1 MLVLQGQIIKLIN
14 GQWQE
19 IFAKICRTCLDFAD
33 MQYLYMENT
42 LNTLILF
49 KEIVS
54 WILLILFSIFIFSYW
69 NWPEIYGLSHCY
81 VHRGS
86 SVWSYCWVIF
96 FFFKGTVREKN
107 CLDVFTH
114 LIAVIYKYEYWH
126 TACEEKNLCVC
137 EDTRSNFFAKR
148 NSSRNYLS
156 KKMVQYLVTLSL

>member
-1 MLVLQGQIIKLIN
+1 MDSDKRFLLKYVAHVLILLICS
-14 GQWQE
+14 
-19 IFAKICRTCLDFAD
+19 ICIWK
-33 MQYLYMENT
+33 T
-42 LNTLILF
+42 LWSVIDLILF

-69 NWPEIYGLSHCY
+69 NWPEVHGLNHCY

-86 SVWSYCWVIF
+86 SVWSYCWVISF
-96 FFFKGTVREKN
+96 FFLKEQSGKN